1 MRILKLV
8 AVPVVALSLVACQG
22 SGTKQTFGT
31 LGGAA
36 AGGLIGSQI
45 GSGKGRV
52 AAILAGVLI
61 GGLIGN
67 QIGKALDDQDREYAR
82 QASQRSLSYAPTGS
96 TSAWRNPESGNSGN
110 FRPTSGTYSG
120 ANGRRCRDFEHEIIL
135 QNGQREVVRG
145 RACQNANGGWDTVS

>member
-1 MRILKLV
+1 MRALNIL

-22 SGTKQTFGT
+22 SGNKQTLGT

-45 GSGKGRV
+45 GSGSGRV

-82 QASQRSLSYAPTGS
+82 QASQQSLSHAPTGS
-96 TSAWRNPESGNSGN
+96 TSAWRNPKSGNGGN
-110 FRPTSGTYSG
+110 FRPTTGPYAG
-120 ANGRRCRDFEHEIIL
+120 ADGRPCRDFEHEITL
-135 QNGQREVVRG
+135 QDGRREIIRG
-145 RACQNANGGWDTVS
+145 KACQNPDGSWETLS

>member
-1 MRILKLV
+1 MRVLNIL

-22 SGTKQTFGT
+22 AGTKQTVGT

-36 AGGLIGSQI
+36 AGGLVGSQI

-52 AAILAGVLI
+52 AAILAGVII

-96 TSAWRNPESGNSGN
+96 TSAWRNPQSGNGGN
-110 FRPTSGTYSG
+110 FRPTTG
-120 ANGRRCRDFEHEIIL
+120 AYPGSDGRPCRNFEHEITL
-135 QNGQREVVRG
+135 QDGRREIVSG
-145 RACQNANGGWDTVS
+145 KACQNPDGSWETLS

>member
-1 MRILKLV
+1 MRVLKIL

-22 SGTKQTFGT
+22 SGPKQTVGT

-52 AAILAGVLI
+52 AAIIAGVII

-67 QIGKALDDQDREYAR
+67 QVGRALDDQDRAYAQ

-96 TSAWRNPESGNSGN
+96 TSAWRNPQSGNSGN
-110 FRPTSGTYSG
+110 FRPTTG
-120 ANGRRCRDFEHEIIL
+120 AYVGSQGRTCRDFEHEITL
-135 QNGQREVVRG
+135 RNGQREIIRG
-145 RACQNANGGWDTVS
+145 SACQNPDGSWETIS